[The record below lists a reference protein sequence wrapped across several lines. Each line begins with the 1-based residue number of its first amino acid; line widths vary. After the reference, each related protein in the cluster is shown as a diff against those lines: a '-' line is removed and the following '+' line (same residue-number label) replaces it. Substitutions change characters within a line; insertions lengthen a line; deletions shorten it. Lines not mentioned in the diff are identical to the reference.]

1 VSTARPRRSAA
12 PWLFGLALLLVLLSP
27 IVFLAVLTTGDGDG
41 DILTAVVAT
50 LADLAAATFAAVVA
64 AVLMLRRGMT
74 WVRTAV
80 TGHPQGRAGRLAED
94 HAARWRLARDRFAAL
109 CTEWTAFEADR
120 GAVVRRPAL
129 ADVSVPATARFVD
142 AYRDAESLLHAAER
156 VESRRGEFV
165 EAVDRAV
172 NTWREA
178 QRVSDELAADRD
190 RT

>member
-64 AVLMLRRGMT
+64 VVLMLRRGTT

-142 AYRDAESLLHAAER
+142 ATATRSRCSTRPNASSRGAASS
-156 VESRRGEFV
+156 SRRSTGP
-165 EAVDRAV
+165 
-172 NTWREA
+172 
-178 QRVSDELAADRD
+178 
-190 RT
+190 